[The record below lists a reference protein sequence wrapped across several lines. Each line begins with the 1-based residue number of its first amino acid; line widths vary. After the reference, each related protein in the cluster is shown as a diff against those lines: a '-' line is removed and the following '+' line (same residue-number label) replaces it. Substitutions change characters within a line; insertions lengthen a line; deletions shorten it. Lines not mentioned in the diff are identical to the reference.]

1 MAKKI
6 NKPLKNKSSK
16 DKSTKSKLDD
26 LTLADGKI
34 QPSQNVDPDI
44 EKVKQLEEILG
55 IKKMNPFGTSN
66 LDIFKEKLSDMT
78 NIDLQNLCE
87 RVGIFASGSRQ
98 QIKEKLVREFKSVN
112 KGSLSMTVQ
121 SPSVTLDPNNP
132 QHKQTLKIL
141 GEI

>member
-1 MAKKI
+1 MNKKQTRS
-6 NKPLKNKSSK
+6 KKSEQKQKAPSQ
-16 DKSTKSKLDD
+16 LND
-26 LTLADGKI
+26 LILADGKTH
-34 QPSQNVDPDI
+34 VDPDI

>member
-1 MAKKI
+1 MAKKRTKNI
-6 NKPLKNKSSK
+6 DKKPKKISQ
-16 DKSTKSKLDD
+16 LDNVI
-26 LTLADGKI
+26 LADGKI
-34 QPSQNVDPDI
+34 TEDPDI
-44 EKVKQLEEILG
+44 TKVKELEEILG
-55 IKKMNPFGTSN
+55 IKKMNPFGTTN
-66 LDIFKEKLSDMT
+66 IDIFKERLSEMT

-121 SPSVTLDPNNP
+121 GPSVTLDPNNP